1 MHLEKPFMT
10 SGSMS
15 SDRLREDF
23 LLWESLRKGNDLAF
37 SSLYKKYVQPLFNY
51 GMHIHPNRDVVKDC
65 LQELFAKIWEK
76 RSSLASVEKVG
87 FYLFRSFKNLLFNK
101 IEASSK
107 KSSLTPD
114 SMDRLTPDLP
124 MENFWIDSE
133 LVEERLIRL
142 KKAVSLLTNRQR
154 EVVLLRFFQGLEI
167 KEIAELMNV
176 SVPGVHNL
184 ISLTIKSLREKINWN
199 DLTVALFFLIY
210 SYL

>member
-15 SDRLREDF
+15 SDSLREDF

-76 RSSLASVEKVG
+76 RTSLSTVEKVG

-101 IEASSK
+101 IEAFLK
-107 KSSLTPD
+107 RSSLTPD
-114 SMDRLTPDLP
+114 SIDRLTPELP

-133 LVEERLIRL
+133 VVEERLGRL

-167 KEIAELMNV
+167 KEIAELMNL

-184 ISLTIKSLREKINWN
+184 ISLTIKSLREKIKWN
-199 DLTVALFFLIY
+199 ELTAVIFFLAY
-210 SYL
+210 SLI

>member
-15 SDRLREDF
+15 SDSLREDF

-76 RSSLASVEKVG
+76 RTSLSTVEKVG

-107 KSSLTPD
+107 RSSLTPD
-114 SMDRLTPDLP
+114 SIDRLTPELP

-133 LVEERLIRL
+133 VVEERLGRL

-167 KEIAELMNV
+167 KEVAELMNL
-176 SVPGVHNL
+176 SVQGVHNL
-184 ISLTIKSLREKINWN
+184 ISLTIKSLREKIKWN
-199 DLTVALFFLIY
+199 ELTVVIFFLAY
-210 SYL
+210 SLI